1 MIFINSHIQYYSNG
15 KPGHGTGEIIAAL
28 LTENSKKFIF
38 IKHPLFFGFNT
49 RIETFTSGT
58 TRVINV
64 GVKRLPLPLRVIQ
77 EFIITAWLVVVNRP
91 GRVYVGIDPLNASYG
106 IILKYMNLLETVIY
120 YTADYAEKRFQNGIV
135 NRIYH
140 AIDRFC
146 LRHADQ
152 IWNVSTRIT
161 DLRLRQKVGR
171 KKNRFLPNIPY
182 IKSILVKGNK
192 VRKTQIVSVS
202 TLSTEYI
209 DFELIFNAI
218 RLAKKLIPAL
228 KLIVIGS
235 GKDEMLLQRMA
246 KDMGLEKNVVFTGGM
261 DHDKLLEI
269 VSRSLCG
276 LAVYKKT
283 NPWTWYGDSMKTR
296 EYLACGIPVLITDTC
311 STADEIRNMGYV
323 IKSDAT
329 DISYKILKLY
339 KNPALLQRVKR
350 NALKYSEYPEAIK
363 LLSESVIRFA
373 DNDTG
378 LPT

>member
-373 DNDTG
+373 DN
-378 LPT
+378 